1 MYGRNCSSTIRQP
14 KFPVELLFC
23 SYFIFNS
30 LFNHRPF
37 FSICPLKNSGINS
50 ILPNKRVGFKAN
62 SSLVYWVY
70 QSLSYEKTWYSL
82 YNLSRNHSCFV
93 SALPRLHST
102 SSVCLI
108 DNHFYH
114 LKLIL
119 IIPRLWTVHTNCI
132 IRLAATLT

>member
-1 MYGRNCSSTIRQP
+1 MGFGVYTIFRGEYKNDINSKMSQNFLVL
-14 KFPVELLFC
+14 KFTQNRAKLLVRIKYTFFCMDGTVAPRSVNQNFAVELLFC

-70 QSLSYEKTWYSL
+70 QSLSYEKT
-82 YNLSRNHSCFV
+82 
-93 SALPRLHST
+93 
-102 SSVCLI
+102 
-108 DNHFYH
+108 
-114 LKLIL
+114 
-119 IIPRLWTVHTNCI
+119 
-132 IRLAATLT
+132 

>member
-1 MYGRNCSSTIRQP
+1 MGFGVYTIFRGKYRNDIYSKMSQNFLVLKFTQKRAKLLVRIKNTFFLYGRNCSSTIRQP

-37 FSICPLKNSGINS
+37 FPICPLKNSGINS

-70 QSLSYEKTWYSL
+70 QSLSYEKT
-82 YNLSRNHSCFV
+82 
-93 SALPRLHST
+93 
-102 SSVCLI
+102 
-108 DNHFYH
+108 
-114 LKLIL
+114 
-119 IIPRLWTVHTNCI
+119 
-132 IRLAATLT
+132 